1 MHTKHA
7 RIFLVLMH
15 QTSDSTIC
23 GIEEKDMRMPVL
35 LRSDHTELCL
45 KSSGD
50 LCASPTGDV
59 SSDKVMEWVTKSG
72 RPSISVRLHF

>member
-23 GIEEKDMRMPVL
+23 GIEEKD
-35 LRSDHTELCL
+35 T
-45 KSSGD
+45 
-50 LCASPTGDV
+50 
-59 SSDKVMEWVTKSG
+59 
-72 RPSISVRLHF
+72 